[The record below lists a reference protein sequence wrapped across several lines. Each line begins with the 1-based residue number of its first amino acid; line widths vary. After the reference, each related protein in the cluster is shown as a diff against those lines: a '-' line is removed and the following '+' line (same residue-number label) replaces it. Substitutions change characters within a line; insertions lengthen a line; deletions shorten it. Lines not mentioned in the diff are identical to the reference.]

1 MKIPI
6 CNFWLTALIVPYLV
20 KFQGWGTG
28 WQVPEF
34 VFEQQW
40 KESWHT
46 NRGGN
51 HYFFHWASFVCSM
64 EYCLGLFLNQ
74 KEHFFA
80 MFYKFTNITSSLIVI
95 NFCPLKSP
103 FFIWAACKDWILFS
117 VQLWKWVVRKVVSSI
132 KTRSSSWKMTKRLY
146 LSTAKKIVKLQMF
159 KISIFGIWLEQ
170 IFKLFGNPHCM

>member
-51 HYFFHWASFVCSM
+51 HYFFTELCLYVVWNIVLVYFSTKRNTFFV
-64 EYCLGLFLNQ
+64 
-74 KEHFFA
+74 
-80 MFYKFTNITSSLIVI
+80 MFHKFTNITSLLIVT

-103 FFIWAACKDWILFS
+103 FFIWAACKDWMLFS

-146 LSTAKKIVKLQMF
+146 LSTAKNIDKLQMF

-170 IFKLFGNPHCM
+170 IFKLFGNPHCI